1 MLAHHGHPQEISNM
15 IKSCSLWLFCWNWYS
30 LWQKQIHQHWR
41 IKFKFWVNSSRLWD
55 NHCRLHLSTIQPD
68 HPDHPKRR
76 RMARVQ
82 TMLIHLGLKAAPAYR
97 PIARKWNQRNGTAAA
112 IKHLRLFFFTE
123 IFLSHSNSDHSSQSA
138 GPWQV
143 EERWTLFTS
152 LMLHHLAWSTLMESV
167 LLTSNF

>member
-112 IKHLRLFFFTE
+112 IKHLRLFFLLRSFWATATQ
-123 IFLSHSNSDHSSQSA
+123 ITPVRAQDPGRLRRGGLCSHH
-138 GPWQV
+138 WC
-143 EERWTLFTS
+143 FII
-152 LMLHHLAWSTLMESV
+152 
-167 LLTSNF
+167 